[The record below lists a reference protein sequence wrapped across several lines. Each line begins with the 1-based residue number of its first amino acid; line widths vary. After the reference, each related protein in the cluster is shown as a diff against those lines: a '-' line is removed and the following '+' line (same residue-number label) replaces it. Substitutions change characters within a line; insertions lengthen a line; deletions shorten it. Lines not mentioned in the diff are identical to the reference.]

1 MRFGLCPERTC
12 FKLEKYGRKAMK
24 PDMNLLGIDVGT
36 TSVKAA
42 LFDEMGNMI
51 QSETYDYTLIAEGDR
66 VEFPAEDYVTIV
78 KQAINDIRKNHE
90 IFALA
95 IDTQCETLIV
105 ADENGNPLRNAI
117 VWLDNRAST
126 EAEEI
131 KTEFGLKHVYE
142 ITGQPEI
149 TATWPAAK
157 LLWMRK
163 NEPEIFRKTKKIF
176 LLEDWLIYKL
186 TGEFVTEKTLQSSS
200 LYFDITTGKWWDEM
214 LRFIGVDPSL
224 MPRLADSCELVGE
237 FEGIKVVTS
246 AMDQI
251 AAAVGAGVCREGLV
265 SEMTGTAMVIFAP
278 CKDIPTYNENSI
290 IPCHYNF
297 DGSYAQLLWTSTA
310 GMTLKWFKNALCEN
324 FSFRELDELAKEV
337 PIGCGGLTMLPH
349 LSGSTMPK
357 YNPDARGCF
366 CGMTL
371 EHTRGHFIRS
381 ILEAVACMLRANLE
395 YLPFETDEIRI
406 MGGGASSP
414 LWCQIKADMTG
425 KKLKT
430 LKCAETAT
438 LGSAVMAGVGAGVF
452 TSVSEACDKIVATN
466 KEYLPCGDDYSEV
479 YDRYIKLDNLLN

>member
-1 MRFGLCPERTC
+1 
-12 FKLEKYGRKAMK
+12 
-24 PDMNLLGIDVGT
+24 MNLLGIDVGT

-42 LFDEMGNMI
+42 LFDKEGNMLKNEI
-51 QSETYDYTLIAEGDR
+51 YDYTLIADGDK
-66 VEFPAEDYVTIV
+66 VEFVADDYVTIV
-78 KQAINDIRKNHE
+78 KKAIDDMRKE
-90 IFALA
+90 YDVFALA

-105 ADENGNPLRNAI
+105 TDENGTPLRNAI
-117 VWLDNRAST
+117 VWLDNRASA
-126 EAEEI
+126 EADEI
-131 KTEFGLKHVYE
+131 KEKFGLKKVYE
-142 ITGQPEI
+142 VTGQPEI
-149 TATWPAAK
+149 TATWPASK

-163 NEPEIFRKTKKIF
+163 NEPEIFAKTKKIF

-200 LYFDITTGKWWDEM
+200 LYFDINTGSWWEEM
-214 LRFIGVDPSL
+214 LSFVGVDISA
-224 MPRLADSCELVGE
+224 MPRLCDSCQLVGE
-237 FEGIKVVTS
+237 YDGIKVVTS
-246 AMDQI
+246 AMDQV
-251 AAAVGAGVCREGLV
+251 AAAVGAGVYREGMV

-278 CKDIPTYNENSI
+278 CKDIPAYNPDSI

-324 FSFRELDELAKEV
+324 FSFRELDELAKDV
-337 PIGCGGLTMLPH
+337 PVGCAGLTMLPH

-357 YNPDARGCF
+357 YNPDAKGFF

-371 EHTRGHFIRS
+371 EHTRGHFVRS
-381 ILEAVACMLRANLE
+381 ILEAVSCMLRANLE

-430 LKCAETAT
+430 LKCPETAT
-438 LGSAVMAGVGAGVF
+438 LGSAVMAGVGTGVF
-452 TSVSEACDKIVATN
+452 ASVSEACDKIVATN
-466 KEYLPCGDDYSEV
+466 KEYVPGTDDYSEV
-479 YDRYIKLDNLLN
+479 YERYTKLDNLLN